1 MLSFYMGV
9 LKMQMDRQIDAGA
22 KVRTCF
28 QYPGD
33 KVGLRF
39 EYDRVSVRKRG
50 QDKDKAETKCLAV
63 AVAERAC
70 PFRMQ
75 V

>member
-39 EYDRVSVRKRG
+39 EYDRVSSGGRAGEGEG
-50 QDKDKAETKCLAV
+50 QG
-63 AVAERAC
+63 
-70 PFRMQ
+70 
-75 V
+75 